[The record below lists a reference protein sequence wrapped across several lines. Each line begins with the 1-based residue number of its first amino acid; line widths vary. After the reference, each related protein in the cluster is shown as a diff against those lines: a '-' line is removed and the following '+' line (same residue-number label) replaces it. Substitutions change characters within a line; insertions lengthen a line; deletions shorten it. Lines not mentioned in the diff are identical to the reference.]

1 MQTFIVIYVIGLFVI
16 GWPLARLSLYLVCLE
31 SDINWRIGMKF
42 LRNSLHP
49 LSFILFGDVRKG
61 NTIMSY
67 EGSISR
73 IFYTIDEVESGSKR
87 RLYIILSSPFWPAK
101 LSIWIIGIVF
111 EIPRLIWIL
120 ASRDREDD

>member
-1 MQTFIVIYVIGLFVI
+1 MNYLLIYIVGLFLI

-31 SDINWRIGMKF
+31 REIDDRVWMLF

-49 LSFILFGDVRKG
+49 LSFILFDDVRKC
-61 NTIMSY
+61 NTIMDY

-73 IFYTIDEVESGSKR
+73 IFYTTDEVESGSKI
-87 RLYIILSSPFWPAK
+87 RLYIIISSFFWPAK
-101 LSIWIIGIVF
+101 LSIWIIGIVL

-120 ASRDREDD
+120 VSRDREDD